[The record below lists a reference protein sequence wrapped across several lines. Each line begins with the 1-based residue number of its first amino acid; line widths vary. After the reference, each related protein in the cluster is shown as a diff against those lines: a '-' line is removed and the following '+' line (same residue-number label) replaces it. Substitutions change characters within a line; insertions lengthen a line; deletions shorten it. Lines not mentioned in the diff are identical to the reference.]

1 MMLSHAQV
9 VQHGSWPPGG
19 RDIAVPATVAVATQ
33 GRLRAPGDKRW
44 RTFDES
50 QIQKLKLGMIKICMT
65 IWNNMSMLNICVF
78 SAKLRKCSITLP
90 NWCCWMDSRQTQ
102 TSREMKR
109 SWGAQWEQNGFTT
122 SQPRSRLRRLARGA
136 WPTQGL
142 CFWSKAGTDPCAAWE
157 SWWRAFRS
165 PSFWRIGDTPSLWF
179 PIADYPLNCW
189 LPIEL
194 LTTHYLWLPIVNCVS
209 PGRKCHQKC
218 ERNLAQIQCVHV
230 DWLSGLKW
238 TETVGWQF
246 EWYLEISHWFP
257 LFFLFIFDIGPS
269 AQSMPLRFN
278 LTATWL
284 CRRTGVIQLQVSH
297 VGTTPTSQIRIE
309 IPSTS
314 HLRCHTRKP
323 TPAPPQRL
331 QPAPSIGVPG
341 KEWDDRGY
349 DHQVAGGQYSFEMKP
364 ND

>member
-33 GRLRAPGDKRW
+33 GRLRSPGDKRW

-50 QIQKLKLGMIKICMT
+50 QIQKLKLRMIKICMT

-109 SWGAQWEQNGFTT
+109 SWGAQWEQNGFTA
-122 SQPRSRLRRLARGA
+122 SQPRSRLRRLERGA

-179 PIADYPLNCW
+179 PIADYHDYPLNCW
-189 LPIEL
+189 LPIADCKLCFSGEEMPPEVRAQL
-194 LTTHYLWLPIVNCVS
+194 SSNSVRSCWLTEWTEMNWNCWLAIWVIPWNIPLIPIVFC
-209 PGRKCHQKC
+209 
-218 ERNLAQIQCVHV
+218 
-230 DWLSGLKW
+230 
-238 TETVGWQF
+238 
-246 EWYLEISHWFP
+246 
-257 LFFLFIFDIGPS
+257 LFLI
-269 AQSMPLRFN
+269 
-278 LTATWL
+278 
-284 CRRTGVIQLQVSH
+284 
-297 VGTTPTSQIRIE
+297 
-309 IPSTS
+309 
-314 HLRCHTRKP
+314 
-323 TPAPPQRL
+323 
-331 QPAPSIGVPG
+331 
-341 KEWDDRGY
+341 
-349 DHQVAGGQYSFEMKP
+349 
-364 ND
+364 

>member
-1 MMLSHAQV
+1 MRVFCQTEE
-9 VQHGSWPPGG
+9 VQHYLAQLVLLNGFQTDPNKPGNEKIVG
-19 RDIAVPATVAVATQ
+19 CSVRTEWLYNKPTTIAS
-33 GRLRAPGDKRW
+33 
-44 RTFDES
+44 S
-50 QIQKLKLGMIKICMT
+50 QIGEGSLANPGTLFLVKGWNRSLCCLGVLMACFQKPELLKDWGHT
-65 IWNNMSMLNICVF
+65 ITVISH
-78 SAKLRKCSITLP
+78 
-90 NWCCWMDSRQTQ
+90 
-102 TSREMKR
+102 
-109 SWGAQWEQNGFTT
+109 
-122 SQPRSRLRRLARGA
+122 
-136 WPTQGL
+136 
-142 CFWSKAGTDPCAAWE
+142 
-157 SWWRAFRS
+157 
-165 PSFWRIGDTPSLWF
+165 
-179 PIADYPLNCW
+179 CW

-194 LTTHYLWLPIVNCVS
+194 LTTHWTADYPLLVITHCKLRFSGEEMPPEVRAQLSSNSVRSCWLTEWTEMNWNCWLAIWVIPWNISLIPIV
-209 PGRKCHQKC
+209 
-218 ERNLAQIQCVHV
+218 
-230 DWLSGLKW
+230 
-238 TETVGWQF
+238 
-246 EWYLEISHWFP
+246 
-257 LFFLFIFDIGPS
+257 FLFIFDIGPS